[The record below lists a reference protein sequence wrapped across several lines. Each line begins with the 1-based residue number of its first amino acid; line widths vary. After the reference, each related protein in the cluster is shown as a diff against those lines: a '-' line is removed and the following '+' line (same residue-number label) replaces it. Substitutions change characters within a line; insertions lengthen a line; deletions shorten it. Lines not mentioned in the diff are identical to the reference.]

1 MMYLVYDSCS
11 STTQQPSSSVVEP
24 CLQESSWKW
33 QATRQD
39 NLLIKVEGE
48 IKVEGDVVTKLI
60 DSIQC
65 CENDVIVYDVI
76 MYINIT

>member
-39 NLLIKVEGE
+39 NLLIKVEG
-48 IKVEGDVVTKLI
+48 DVVTKLI

>member
-1 MMYLVYDSCS
+1 MMYLKFDSCS
-11 STTQQPSSSVVEP
+11 STTQQPSSSVVQP

-39 NLLIKVEGE
+39 NLL